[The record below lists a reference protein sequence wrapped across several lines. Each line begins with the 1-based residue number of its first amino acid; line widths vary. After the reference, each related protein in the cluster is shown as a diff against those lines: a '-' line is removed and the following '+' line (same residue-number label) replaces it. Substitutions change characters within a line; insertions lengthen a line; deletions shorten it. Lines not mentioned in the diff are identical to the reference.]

1 MKMPPDLESLKKSP
15 ELLKKEINELE
26 AKAEE
31 YMKKHKLSAE
41 DIKSLNKLQ
50 QRISTLKG
58 EKTLL
63 CVSIGVQYVNR

>member
-31 YMKKHKLSAE
+31 YMKKH
-41 DIKSLNKLQ
+41 
-50 QRISTLKG
+50 TLKG